1 MTAQINSEK
10 LALDIAKI
18 LDTKKARDVK
28 VIKVTEKTVIAD
40 YFVIAAGNSSTQVKS
55 LADEVEYVL
64 SQQQNINPTNVEGR
78 GLGNWILIDYD
89 NVIVHVFSNQARE
102 FYNLEKLW
110 AEGEQI
116 EFVQTED

>member
-1 MTAQINSEK
+1 MTSQINSEK

-28 VIKVTEKTVIAD
+28 IIKVTEKTVIAD

-64 SQQQNINPTNVEGR
+64 SQEQGIKPTSIEGR
-78 GLGNWILIDYD
+78 GLGNWILLDYD
-89 NVIVHVFSNQARE
+89 NVIVHVFGNQARE

-110 AEGEQI
+110 AEGEEI
-116 EFVQTED
+116 HFEQTED

>member
-1 MTAQINSEK
+1 MTSQIYSEK

-28 VIKVTEKTVIAD
+28 IIKVTEKTVIAD

-64 SQQQNINPTNVEGR
+64 SQEQGIKPTSIEGR
-78 GLGNWILIDYD
+78 GLGNWILLDYD
-89 NVIVHVFSNQARE
+89 NVIVHVFGNQARE

-110 AEGEQI
+110 AEGEEIQF
-116 EFVQTED
+116 EQTED